1 MNDTA
6 AMSCGEVSA
15 PLLPSPDAP
24 SPAPGDGFGAAD
36 GALAERIHRR
46 NAREAGVEM
55 GTGEGKRVRDDV
67 RDGAAVAAFSLL
79 ASTALA
85 VVLTLC
91 TRLG

>member
-1 MNDTA
+1 
-6 AMSCGEVSA
+6 
-15 PLLPSPDAP
+15 
-24 SPAPGDGFGAAD
+24 
-36 GALAERIHRR
+36 
-46 NAREAGVEM
+46 M